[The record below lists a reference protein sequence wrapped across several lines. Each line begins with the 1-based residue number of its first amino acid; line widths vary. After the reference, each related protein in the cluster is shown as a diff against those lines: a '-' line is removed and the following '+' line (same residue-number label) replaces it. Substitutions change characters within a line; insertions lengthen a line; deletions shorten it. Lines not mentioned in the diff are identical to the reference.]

1 MVELLGNVAGLT
13 LVVVVV
19 VVAVAVAVVI
29 VRRMAKGSRPRPIR
43 ALSDAVD
50 AWWARRHPQPEPLP
64 PILLALEVGRLAD
77 HVRRVEHSDLP
88 NKAERLMAARL
99 AYDHTL
105 RDYCRAVDIDV
116 PTAIRGLS
124 TEQRFHMES
133 ALIGTGHEW

>member
-1 MVELLGNVAGLT
+1 MVDLLGNVAGLT
-13 LVVVVV
+13 LVV
-19 VVAVAVAVVI
+19 AVAAVI
-29 VRRMAKGSRPRPIR
+29 VRWVAKGSRPRPVR
-43 ALSDAVD
+43 ALSDGVD

-64 PILLALEVGRLAD
+64 PILLALEVSRLAD
-77 HVRRVEHSDLP
+77 HVRYVERSDLP

-99 AYDHTL
+99 AYDHAL

-133 ALIGTGHEW
+133 ALIGAGHEW

>member
-1 MVELLGNVAGLT
+1 MVDLLGNVAGLT
-13 LVVVVV
+13 LVV
-19 VVAVAVAVVI
+19 AVAAVI
-29 VRRMAKGSRPRPIR
+29 VRWVAKGSRPRPVR
-43 ALSDAVD
+43 ALCDGVD

-64 PILLALEVGRLAD
+64 PILLALEVSRLAD
-77 HVRRVEHSDLP
+77 HVRYVERSDLP

-99 AYDHTL
+99 AYDHAL

-133 ALIGTGHEW
+133 ALIGAGHEW

>member
-1 MVELLGNVAGLT
+1 MMDLLGTVAGLT
-13 LVVVVV
+13 MAVAMVVVIMRWVV
-19 VVAVAVAVVI
+19 
-29 VRRMAKGSRPRPIR
+29 KGSRPHPVQ
-43 ALSDAVD
+43 ALSDGMD

-64 PILLALEVGRLAD
+64 PILLALEVARLAD
-77 HVRRVEHSDLP
+77 HVRYVERSDLP

-133 ALIGTGHEW
+133 ALIGAGHEW